1 MYEFTKTL
9 LIIVSLI
16 TINCY
21 HLKSLNSKAKPA
33 RVKIKRHKH
42 PTAYYPNSTTT
53 FNIIL
58 SGDIHVNFGPGLNAT
73 KCSACE
79 KTVKCNQKR
88 FICDKCFDV
97 THGKCSNSQT
107 LVLNSRVTCYWTC
120 NKCLH
125 TVLPFFKSSSL
136 ENDICNLDTST
147 EFENTAN
154 SDISNQLGTINH
166 NITALNEHRNHT
178 SIAYLNAQCLNTSID
193 EFNVK
198 LNTYGFDIISISETW
213 LKENK
218 DLIDYVQIQGY
229 EFIYNN
235 REHSRG
241 GGAAYYIKEHL
252 EFKLRKDIFNL
263 DKTIEH

>member
-1 MYEFTKTL
+1 MYEFTKT

-21 HLKSLNSKAKPA
+21 RLKSLNSKAKPA

-42 PTAYYPNSTTT
+42 STAYYPNSTTT
-53 FNIIL
+53 FNIVL

-97 THGKCSNSQT
+97 THGKCWNSQT

-125 TVLPFFKSSSL
+125 TVLPFLKLSSL
-136 ENDICNLDTST
+136 ENDLCNLDTST
-147 EFENTAN
+147 ELENTAN